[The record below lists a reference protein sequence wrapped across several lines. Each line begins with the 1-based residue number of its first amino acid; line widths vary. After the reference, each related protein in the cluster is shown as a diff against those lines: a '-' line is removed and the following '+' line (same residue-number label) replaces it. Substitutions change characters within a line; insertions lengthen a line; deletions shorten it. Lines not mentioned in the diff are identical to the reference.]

1 MKKLSDKRPGL
12 HQLPPAIDCGSGYS
26 WLPFFLMALGT
37 IGSTVQAQE
46 QVLRNYYW
54 VLPQQEPVH
63 STRVIKVTGEK
74 GEKYDEVLSDVF
86 PIQNHAIIQQARLNR
101 LRALRLEATEL
112 ASRFKE
118 AGKTP
123 EVAYEDAWTQV
134 YTRTRLSA
142 NGGEGRKRLDFML
155 RQLADGKTDLEL
167 SDSDAQWLLEAL
179 IEDDSRLDSEEGRL
193 LLRKLSERLR
203 VNGSELSQEKYS
215 AQDELMHTFANSL
228 VFCEDSM
235 DAYRD
240 ALFKVNRG
248 FIMNHPLVGYR
259 APWGM
264 GLSRSK
270 AVYQQ
275 AKNPTPTQTISSAN
289 TQAQTVPFENLHVGG
304 DEKQTSENISAGL
317 DPDAGKIENFLAT
330 SPLLPEEDEQD
341 ESKKELDE
349 REETDETEKG
359 ASAAAPAPPLMM
371 MRSFSLRSVAA
382 PVSMAVDEP
391 APQLTWTGSGSTTW
405 VAGNSVTPWTMNGSA
420 TSFQNGDNVLF
431 NESGVR
437 NVSISGVVAPGQI
450 TVSTSEYASTLG
462 GGIIES
468 DSWWQDML
476 GGSNVNAQM
485 KYGYAFVGTDMSC
498 IADVSAS
505 QATSM
510 EINGGTVVVLNTAN
524 TFTGGVTVRNGALY
538 LGCDDAAGSGNIT
551 LYNDSSWTRY
561 FNTGEGSS
569 FDAATWAGSELMVN
583 YKTGGASYVAA
594 NVDNHLVLAG
604 NQDGS
609 GRVSISFGLSNF
621 EETASPSAAG
631 RMLSLT
637 GGIEGKGDLF
647 LFGYSSASAS
657 AENNVSNFAI
667 NQTNYTGTGAYSGTV
682 HLMNSFNNS
691 HSDERAWMQGYLL
704 GGAVQLTLQDD
715 VFAGAVINM
724 TREVGDNDVG
734 WNKFIFWS
742 ASEGGIGKSMTSD
755 NILSMGGDVTLKGLE
770 ASFTNAVW
778 RHKANTYRI
787 LWVIPITLYDTIR
800 ATCAQTDERWR
811 VRVVTDSMA
820 TLTLD
825 DDSSTTHQ
833 YDGSVG
839 FAQSYVQPG
848 QYRINEYDAS
858 ATDASFKAGS
868 GTLGLE
874 SSLNLVKRG
883 SASQYIH
890 SARLNTLSVQQ
901 GTIGFNHLDISG
913 YLNLTSG
920 TTLQLGVT
928 KDSVSSTGWDNITK
942 GDYKTNSE
950 ISIKSG
956 KELLVIAAD
965 DGGKSIDVQ
974 GSITME
980 TGSDIMF
987 SVLLPEPSWTQD
999 SALLKLTG
1007 SLTLQ
1012 DNDIPINV
1020 NFSSVEFAKD
1030 AAGKTYYLASADS
1043 GITVDGKSASN
1054 FTKRFIPLGH
1064 GYYGILSME
1073 EEDSSSKDYLIMTV
1087 SGDPRR
1093 TWSGNV
1099 GNRATNKGIWTASA
1113 TDALDYTWK
1122 ENHNFM
1128 QGQVVLFGNLF
1139 QPTAWQEGEWGAS
1152 STTTTIVG
1160 DTLHPGTTGEVTID
1174 SLEQSGF
1181 QLVKI
1186 VGDVAPASVA
1196 INADALQHDLK
1207 LTDNTNYYFHG
1218 SGYIRDALNSEIKLP
1233 YFNSDDKTP
1242 WQTYL
1247 RKGGSGTAVISTAN
1261 TYSGGSVLEGGRL
1274 VMQNKSAL
1282 GTGEITIQNGA
1293 MLQGDFADDRSTG
1306 TWSSAYTGEGMTT
1319 TTINN
1324 PVYVAI
1330 FISEDGTVS
1339 PTEVDGRLIGA
1350 HDKKLVLSELRGGPD
1365 TVLTLTG
1372 NSADPET
1379 TDTFTYSVFKVL
1391 DPGAFYGTVKMD
1403 GNLHGATSLYEGG
1416 GKVQMEIMTTE
1427 KATGGGNWLNTKVD
1441 LSITQG
1447 TVRTVL
1453 ALDALGTQ
1461 SASAAQVAQIAA
1473 LQGVCD
1479 DGSRINS
1486 SVLSMSTSKSITL
1499 EIIGSRNGDYDGVL
1513 GFGDFQ
1519 KTVDYNST
1527 QADIGKVQHHFGRS
1541 EKGLGTLSVH
1551 KLGGSFQSVNS
1562 AWLQSLEVGSK
1573 SANAAGGRFL
1583 VDSALVVADIQ
1594 TADSSRISIGSGVE
1608 NSMYALAV
1616 GAGGVLAMDT
1626 SASVD
1631 AFAGIGAGIP
1641 ATVELVPDSSSQQ
1654 QGALKEQGVAPSAFI
1669 LFDNG
1674 ATITAFGDWKTTQ
1687 RTGTAT
1693 PKQGI
1698 TVNYTVTTDIA
1709 HGATVTFNTH
1719 NYTPDEYITE
1729 SNDVFGCYNSS
1740 HAIQLLGD
1748 MRGSNVHLMFN
1759 NELISAAAVKD
1770 GSATK
1775 RTDGLGYDGVTGT
1788 QMGYVAIRDIHQFTG
1803 DITVEGMT
1811 TLQVTNT
1818 NSSAAS
1824 DTANIDIT
1832 VQGANAAL
1840 QFTDTVTDQYINNL
1854 VLKNGG
1860 HVLIGGVLKNTTSAE
1875 ETTLDMSSVETAV
1888 THRGAETASITNL
1901 NMKDSGTQVELGG
1914 TAAETSVV
1922 TNAAVST
1929 TGTAT
1934 NLKIHQTELHNSM
1947 VQLHSACS
1955 LDLTEAVLVDKN
1967 SAVQGAAVQ
1976 NAVISAAELQG
1987 PLFPTEAENEVTTS
2001 AATVVQL
2008 TLTNTGQTFTDDGTG
2023 NKVLVLQMNQFQGVN
2038 VTGSGLTL
2046 QLTEQSAHF
2055 LDWGYNAGA
2064 QYVAIQV
2071 SGGSGWFLFEER
2083 DSGFASEI
2091 DNYYKL
2097 MGSDGVQIT
2106 GTWVTSTTVGTNVST
2121 HLLYFN
2127 VPEPTT
2133 TTLSLA
2139 ALVALCARRR
2149 RR

>member
-1 MKKLSDKRPGL
+1 MASSETSVAFFNYADRLVSRNRGWLPYFVAALGMGVMHAQDAAVLDYWWIHSEDLPQVESVVGGDFVGLSPEVLPVCGKRDEMLREEAAELARIFKSEDTDALTAFEEAWLTVYRRHWMKGEWKKGWSHLDNLFACILEGESVELMSDAHIRSAVFLLLPGERHLSAEQGRQFLCRLALNLRAHGFGQGGNGIGANDEVMKCFAEALNDYEDSRTAYRKALLQTNRDRVFRHTLRGYQAPWSSGIMARAKYRQAPVKKSSTVASGNSDPIVTESDEPVSVTLFPQTPHHQEYVAPGL
-12 HQLPPAIDCGSGYS
+12 NDLPAAETDFLATAPESTEKDEKEEETKEKEEELDTQNGDTGLSSSSCTPWYDYRDYYPRRAVSAAAEQPTLTWSGSSGAV
-26 WLPFFLMALGT
+26 W
-37 IGSTVQAQE
+37 Q
-46 QVLRNYYW
+46 
-54 VLPQQEPVH
+54 
-63 STRVIKVTGEK
+63 
-74 GEKYDEVLSDVF
+74 
-86 PIQNHAIIQQARLNR
+86 
-101 LRALRLEATEL
+101 
-112 ASRFKE
+112 
-118 AGKTP
+118 
-123 EVAYEDAWTQV
+123 
-134 YTRTRLSA
+134 
-142 NGGEGRKRLDFML
+142 
-155 RQLADGKTDLEL
+155 
-167 SDSDAQWLLEAL
+167 
-179 IEDDSRLDSEEGRL
+179 
-193 LLRKLSERLR
+193 
-203 VNGSELSQEKYS
+203 VNGS
-215 AQDELMHTFANSL
+215 
-228 VFCEDSM
+228 
-235 DAYRD
+235 
-240 ALFKVNRG
+240 
-248 FIMNHPLVGYR
+248 
-259 APWGM
+259 
-264 GLSRSK
+264 
-270 AVYQQ
+270 
-275 AKNPTPTQTISSAN
+275 SSSWN
-289 TQAQTVPFENLHVGG
+289 
-304 DEKQTSENISAGL
+304 
-317 DPDAGKIENFLAT
+317 
-330 SPLLPEEDEQD
+330 
-341 ESKKELDE
+341 
-349 REETDETEKG
+349 
-359 ASAAAPAPPLMM
+359 
-371 MRSFSLRSVAA
+371 
-382 PVSMAVDEP
+382 
-391 APQLTWTGSGSTTW
+391 GST
-405 VAGNSVTPWTMNGSA
+405 
-420 TSFQNGDNVLF
+420 FQNGDNVLF
-431 NESGVR
+431 NGSGVR
-437 NVSISGVVAPGQI
+437 DVTISGVVAPGQI

-462 GGIIES
+462 GGIVECES
-468 DSWWQDML
+468 SWQDWL
-476 GGSNVNAQM
+476 GGSSVNAQM
-485 KYGYAFVGTDMSC
+485 KYGYAFVGTDTSC

-538 LGCDDAAGSGNIT
+538 LGCDNAAGSGNIT
-551 LYNDSSWTRY
+551 LYNDASWTRY

-569 FDAATWAGSELMVN
+569 FDAVTWAGSELMVN
-583 YKTGGASYVAA
+583 YKTGGAAYVAA
-594 NVDNHLVLAG
+594 NVDNHIVLAG
-604 NQDGS
+604 KQDGT
-609 GRVSISFGLSNF
+609 GRVSISFGTANY
-621 EETASPSAAG
+621 EETGLPSASG

-647 LFGYSSASAS
+647 LYGYSCASAS
-657 AENNVSNFAI
+657 TENNVSNFAI
-667 NQTNYTGTGAYSGTV
+667 NQTNYSGTGSYSGTV

-691 HSDERAWMQGYLL
+691 HSDERPWMQGYLV

-734 WNKFIFWS
+734 WSRFIFWNS
-742 ASEGGIGKSMTSD
+742 KNGGTGKSMTSD
-755 NILSMGGDVTLKGLE
+755 NILALSGDVTLKGLE
-770 ASFTNAVW
+770 AAFTNAVW
-778 RHKANTYRI
+778 RHKENSYSLIFTSI
-787 LWVIPITLYDTIR
+787 SLVDTVLS
-800 ATCAQTDERWR
+800 TCKQLDERWR
-811 VRVVTDSMA
+811 VRVVTEAMS

-825 DDSSTTHQ
+825 DDSSTLHR
-833 YDGSVG
+833 YDGALG
-839 FAQSYVQPG
+839 FKQSYVQTG
-848 QYRINEYDAS
+848 QYRINEYDAGS
-858 ATDASFKAGS
+858 QDASFSAGS
-868 GTLGLE
+868 GTLGSE

-883 SASQYIH
+883 SACQYIH

-928 KDSVSSTGWDNITK
+928 KDSVSSTGWDEITT
-942 GDYKTNSE
+942 GDYQTNSA

-980 TGSDIMF
+980 SGSDIMF

-1020 NFSSVEFAKD
+1020 NFSSVEFAKNS
-1030 AAGKTYYLASADS
+1030 AGKKYYLVSAGT
-1043 GITVDGKSASN
+1043 GITINGKDASS
-1054 FTKRFIPLGH
+1054 FQTRFIPLGH
-1064 GYYGILSME
+1064 GYYGMLNMENLS
-1073 EEDSSSKDYLIMTV
+1073 SVDYLVMTV

-1099 GNRATNKGIWTASA
+1099 GNHATNKGIWTASA

-1152 STTTTIVG
+1152 STNTTIVG

-1181 QLVKI
+1181 QLVEI
-1186 VGDVAPASVA
+1186 VGDVAPVSVA
-1196 INADALQHDLK
+1196 INADSLQHDLK

-1218 SGYIRDALNSEIKLP
+1218 DGCIRDVDVKNGETVLGM
-1233 YFNSDDKTP
+1233 DDYSGGE

-1274 VMQNKSAL
+1274 VMQNKAAL

-1293 MLQGDFADDRSTG
+1293 ILQGDFADDRSTG

-1319 TTINN
+1319 TTITN
-1324 PVYVAI
+1324 PVYVSI

-1339 PTEVDGRLIGA
+1339 STEVDGRLVGA
-1350 HDKKLVLSELRGGPD
+1350 HDKKLVLSELRGGAD

-1372 NSADPET
+1372 NSANPGT

-1403 GNLHGATSLYEGG
+1403 GNLHGATSLNASG

-1441 LSITQG
+1441 LGVTQG
-1447 TVRTVL
+1447 TERTVL

-1461 SASAAQVAQIAA
+1461 SASAAQVAQVAA
-1473 LQGVCD
+1473 LQGVSD

-1486 SVLSMSTSKSITL
+1486 SVLSMSTNKSITL

-1519 KTVDYNST
+1519 KTVDYNSN

-1573 SANAAGGRFL
+1573 SANTAGGRFL

-1594 TADSSRISIGSGVE
+1594 TADTSRISIGSGVE

-1687 RTGTAT
+1687 RIGTAT

-1698 TVNYTVTTDIA
+1698 TVDYTVTTDIA

-1729 SNDVFGCYNSS
+1729 TNDVFGRYNSS

-1748 MRGSNVHLMFN
+1748 MRGSNVHLIFN

-1770 GSATK
+1770 GSARK
-1775 RTDGLGYDGVTGT
+1775 RADGLGYDGVTGT
-1788 QMGYVAIRDIHQFTG
+1788 WMGYVAIRDIHQFTG

-1824 DTANIDIT
+1824 GSADMDIT

-1854 VLKNGG
+1854 VLKDGG
-1860 HVLIGGVLKNTTSAE
+1860 QLLLGGMLKEKTTDDKVTQVDETEAE
-1875 ETTLDMSSVETAV
+1875 LKIQTRPAAQAALDNLDLVKIATSKTIRAGGTDANRTDVQNAQITTLDTAENYDKV
-1888 THRGAETASITNL
+1888 ALHHVN
-1901 NMKDSGTQVELGG
+1901 
-1914 TAAETSVV
+1914 
-1922 TNAAVST
+1922 
-1929 TGTAT
+1929 
-1934 NLKIHQTELHNSM
+1934 LHNS
-1947 VQLHSACS
+1947 VVLLHSACS

-1967 SAVQGAAVQ
+1967 SAVLGATSSGDIKLPSVAAV
-1976 NAVISAAELQG
+1976 AAQGLGEMPTTIKAGETVTVGANTTVEL
-1987 PLFPTEAENEVTTS
+1987 TTS
-2001 AATVVQL
+2001 GGTVYTSSNGAQILHVYA
-2008 TLTNTGQTFTDDGTG
+2008 D
-2023 NKVLVLQMNQFQGVN
+2023 QFQDVN
-2038 VTGSGLTL
+2038 VTGTGLTL
-2046 QLTEQSAHF
+2046 ILADD
-2055 LDWGYNAGA
+2055 LWAKAYNMGMEF
-2064 QYVAIQV
+2064 VAIQV
-2071 SGGSGWFLFEER
+2071 GGSSGQFLFE
-2083 DSGFASEI
+2083 SANNFAS
-2091 DNYYKL
+2091 
-2097 MGSDGVQIT
+2097 GSIGANTRFSLTDSKGRNLNSD
-2106 GTWVTSTTVGTNVST
+2106 WVTSTFVSNNVGSKVSGT
-2121 HLLYFN
+2121 LLWVQ
-2127 VPEPTT
+2127 VPEPATA
-2133 TTLSLA
+2133 TLSLL
-2139 ALVALCARRR
+2139 ALTALAARRR
-2149 RR
+2149 RKH

>member
-1 MKKLSDKRPGL
+1 MASSETSVAFFNYADRLVSRNRGWLPYFVAALGMGVMHAQDAAVLDYWWIHSEDLPQVESVVEGDFVGLSPEELPVCGKRDEMLREEAAELARIFKSEDTDALTAFEEAWLTVYRRHWMKGEWKKGWSHLDNLFACILEGESVELMSDAHIRSAVFLLLPGERHLSAEQGRQFLCRLALNLRAHGFGQGGNGVGANDEVMKCFAEALNEYEDSRTAYRKALLQTNRDRVFRHTLRGYQAPWSSGIMARAKYRQASVKKSSTVASGNSDPIVTESGEPVSVTLFPQTPHHQEYVAPGL
-12 HQLPPAIDCGSGYS
+12 NDLPA
-26 WLPFFLMALGT
+26 A
-37 IGSTVQAQE
+37 E
-46 QVLRNYYW
+46 
-54 VLPQQEPVH
+54 
-63 STRVIKVTGEK
+63 
-74 GEKYDEVLSDVF
+74 
-86 PIQNHAIIQQARLNR
+86 
-101 LRALRLEATEL
+101 
-112 ASRFKE
+112 
-118 AGKTP
+118 
-123 EVAYEDAWTQV
+123 
-134 YTRTRLSA
+134 
-142 NGGEGRKRLDFML
+142 
-155 RQLADGKTDLEL
+155 TD
-167 SDSDAQWLLEAL
+167 
-179 IEDDSRLDSEEGRL
+179 
-193 LLRKLSERLR
+193 
-203 VNGSELSQEKYS
+203 
-215 AQDELMHTFANSL
+215 
-228 VFCEDSM
+228 
-235 DAYRD
+235 
-240 ALFKVNRG
+240 
-248 FIMNHPLVGYR
+248 
-259 APWGM
+259 
-264 GLSRSK
+264 
-270 AVYQQ
+270 
-275 AKNPTPTQTISSAN
+275 
-289 TQAQTVPFENLHVGG
+289 
-304 DEKQTSENISAGL
+304 
-317 DPDAGKIENFLAT
+317 FLAT
-330 SPLLPEEDEQD
+330 APESTEKDEK
-341 ESKKELDE
+341 EEETKEKEEELDTQNGDTGLSSSSCTPWYDY
-349 REETDETEKG
+349 RDYYPRR
-359 ASAAAPAPPLMM
+359 AVAAAAEQPT
-371 MRSFSLRSVAA
+371 
-382 PVSMAVDEP
+382 
-391 APQLTWTGSGSTTW
+391 LTWSGSSGSSWQVNGTSSSW
-405 VAGNSVTPWTMNGSA
+405 NGS
-420 TSFQNGDNVLF
+420 TFQNGDNVLF
-431 NESGVR
+431 NGSGVR
-437 NVSISGVVAPGQI
+437 DVTISGVVAPGQI

-462 GGIIES
+462 GGIVECES
-468 DSWWQDML
+468 SWQDWL
-476 GGSNVNAQM
+476 GGSAVNAQM
-485 KYGYAFVGTDMSC
+485 KYGYAFVGTDTSC

-551 LYNDSSWTRY
+551 LYNDSSWTRH

-569 FDAATWAGSELMVN
+569 FDAVSWAGSELMVN

-594 NVDNHLVLAG
+594 NVDNHIVLAG
-604 NQDGS
+604 KQDGT
-609 GRVSISFGLSNF
+609 GRVSISFGTTNY
-621 EETASPSAAG
+621 EETGLPSVAG

-734 WNKFIFWS
+734 WKKFISWT

-770 ASFTNAVW
+770 ASFTKAVW

-787 LWVIPITLYDTIR
+787 LWIIPITLYDTIH

-811 VRVVTDSMA
+811 VRVVTDSMT

-858 ATDASFKAGS
+858 DTDASFKAGS

-890 SARLNTLSVQQ
+890 SARLNTLTVQQ

-928 KDSVSSTGWDNITK
+928 KDSVSSTDWDEITE
-942 GDYKTNSE
+942 GDYQTNSA

-1020 NFSSVEFAKD
+1020 NFSSVEFAKNS
-1030 AAGKTYYLASADS
+1030 AGKKYYLVSAGT
-1043 GITVDGKSASN
+1043 GITINGKDASS
-1054 FTKRFIPLGH
+1054 FQTRFIPLGH
-1064 GYYGILSME
+1064 GYYGMLNME
-1073 EEDSSSKDYLIMTV
+1073 NSSSKDYLVMTV
-1087 SGDPRR
+1087 RGDPRR

-1152 STTTTIVG
+1152 STNTTIVG

-1181 QLVKI
+1181 QLVEI
-1186 VGDVAPASVA
+1186 VGDVAPVSVA
-1196 INADALQHDLK
+1196 INADSLQHDLK

-1233 YFNSDDKTP
+1233 DFNSDDETA

-1274 VMQNKSAL
+1274 VMQNKAAL

-1293 MLQGDFADDRSTG
+1293 ILQGDFADDRSTG

-1319 TTINN
+1319 TTITN
-1324 PVYVAI
+1324 PVYVSI

-1339 PTEVDGRLIGA
+1339 STEVDGRLVGA
-1350 HDKKLVLSELRGGPD
+1350 HDKKLVLSELRGGSD

-1372 NSADPET
+1372 NSANPGT

-1403 GNLHGATSLYEGG
+1403 GNLHGATSLNASG

-1427 KATGGGNWLNTKVD
+1427 KATGDGNWLNTKVD
-1441 LSITQG
+1441 LGVTQG
-1447 TVRTVL
+1447 TERTVL

-1473 LQGVCD
+1473 LQGVSD

-1486 SVLSMSTSKSITL
+1486 SVLSMSTNKSITL

-1519 KTVDYNST
+1519 KTVDYNSN

-1594 TADSSRISIGSGVE
+1594 TADTSRISIGSGVE

-1687 RTGTAT
+1687 RIGTAT

-1748 MRGSNVHLMFN
+1748 MRGSNVHLIFN

-1775 RTDGLGYDGVTGT
+1775 RADGLGYDGVTGT
-1788 QMGYVAIRDIHQFTG
+1788 RMGYVAIRDIHQFTG

-1811 TLQVTNT
+1811 ALQVTNT

-1824 DTANIDIT
+1824 GTANIDIT

-1854 VLKNGG
+1854 VLKDGG

-1875 ETTLDMSSVETAV
+1875 EDALDMSSVETAV

-1901 NMKDSGTQVELGG
+1901 NMKNSGTQVELGG

-1934 NLKIHQTELHNSM
+1934 NLKIHQTELHNS
-1947 VQLHSACS
+1947 VVLLHSACS

-1967 SAVQGAAVQ
+1967 SAVLGATSSGDIKLPSVAAV
-1976 NAVISAAELQG
+1976 AAQG
-1987 PLFPTEAENEVTTS
+1987 LGEMPTTIKAGETVTVGANTTVKLATS
-2001 AATVVQL
+2001 GGTVYTSSNGAQILHVYA
-2008 TLTNTGQTFTDDGTG
+2008 D
-2023 NKVLVLQMNQFQGVN
+2023 QFQNVN
-2038 VTGSGLTL
+2038 VTGTGLTL
-2046 QLTEQSAHF
+2046 ILADDLWAKAYSMGMEF
-2055 LDWGYNAGA
+2055 
-2064 QYVAIQV
+2064 VAIQV
-2071 SGGSGWFLFEER
+2071 GGSSGQFLFE
-2083 DSGFASEI
+2083 SANNFAS
-2091 DNYYKL
+2091 
-2097 MGSDGVQIT
+2097 GSIGANTRFSLTDSKGRNLNSD
-2106 GTWVTSTTVGTNVST
+2106 WVTSTFVGSNVGSKVSGD
-2121 HLLYFN
+2121 LLWIQ
-2127 VPEPTT
+2127 VPEPAT
-2133 TTLSLA
+2133 TTLSL
-2139 ALVALCARRR
+2139 LVLCGMAARRR
-2149 RR
+2149 RKH